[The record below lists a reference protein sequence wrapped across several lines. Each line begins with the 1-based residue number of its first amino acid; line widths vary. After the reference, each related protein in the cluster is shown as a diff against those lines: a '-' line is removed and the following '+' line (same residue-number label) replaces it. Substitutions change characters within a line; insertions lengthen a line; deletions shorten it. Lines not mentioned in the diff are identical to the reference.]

1 MSGVSRVNFHTT
13 QPLQSDSRQLD
24 SHHQGLQHTD
34 YVGNNENSHGG
45 KHADCDG
52 PGKGHCHDNN
62 GKHKKLEELV
72 QALAAQMQAAMQ
84 QTMSEQISQSQQR
97 INEPSP
103 AELDRTPAKIE
114 KLIYEAKMT
123 RGVDQGQALR
133 ELDQLTGAQATTNA
147 LMRSI
152 V

>member
-1 MSGVSRVNFHTT
+1 MSGVSRVNFHTA
-13 QPLQSDSRQLD
+13 QSLQSDSRQLD
-24 SHHQGLQHTD
+24 SHYQGLQHTD
-34 YVGNNENSHGG
+34 YVGHNENSHGG

-52 PGKGHCHDNN
+52 PGKGHCHSNN
-62 GKHKKLEELV
+62 GQHKKLEELV
-72 QALAAQMQAAMQ
+72 QALVAQMQATMQ
-84 QTMSEQISQSQQR
+84 QTMSEQISRSQEH
-97 INEPSP
+97 INEPTP
-103 AELDRTPAKIE
+103 ADLDNTPAKIE
-114 KLIYEAKMT
+114 KLIHEAKMT